1 MPQHSRKKL
10 TTGKKVTLGVGALA
24 ASGLAVGLLVTP
36 SATAGGTDAAE
47 ALEQSKAA
55 AADASEAKAAAPKTA
70 APKTRALATGAP
82 EATVLSG
89 VTVDGG
95 NSARV
100 GTTNTQTITVKWTV
114 SGGSKL
120 FGSHASIWRGTD
132 QDAGLE
138 QYMLSEQFQADT
150 DPCSPSGEGTFNC
163 TATFKID
170 PQSDLTN
177 EDAGAWKI
185 ELYAVTDAVTDA
197 RTENAKTW
205 YLKRWSRMSN
215 NAAPEPVA
223 KGKTITITGKLERAN
238 WDTHKYAGYTQQ
250 TVRLQERSLT
260 GSYATTSS
268 HSTGTGSLAG
278 VEKQT
283 RTATADRCFRYKFEG
298 TTTTPPVTATGD
310 CVDVR

>member
-1 MPQHSRKKL
+1 MSQHSRKKL
-10 TTGKKVTLGVGALA
+10 TSGKKVTLGVGALA

-36 SATAGGTDAAE
+36 SAMAGGTDAAE
-47 ALEQSKAA
+47 AQEQSRAA
-55 AADASEAKAAAPKTA
+55 AADASAAKDAAPRAKTLA
-70 APKTRALATGAP
+70 ASADAS
-82 EATVLSG
+82 TVVSG

-100 GTTNTQTITVKWTV
+100 GTTNTQTITVKWTL
-114 SGGSKL
+114 SGGTKL
-120 FGSHASIWRGTD
+120 YGSNASIWRGTD
-132 QDAGLE
+132 RDSGLE
-138 QYMLSEQFQADT
+138 QFMNSEQFADDV
-150 DPCSPSGEGTFNC
+150 DPCVRSGDTTFSC

-170 PQSDLTN
+170 PRSDLAN

-185 ELYAVTDAVTDA
+185 ALWAVTDAATDVDTDNA
-197 RTENAKTW
+197 RTW
-205 YLKRWSRMSN
+205 YLKRWSRLSN

-223 KGKTITITGKLERAN
+223 KGRTITITGKLERAN

-268 HSTGTGSLAG
+268 HKTGTGSLAG

-283 RTATADRCFRYKFEG
+283 RTATTDRCYRYKFEG
-298 TTTTPPVTATGD
+298 TSTTPPVTATGD

>member
-1 MPQHSRKKL
+1 MSQHSRNKL
-10 TTGKKVTLGVGALA
+10 TPGKKVTLGVSALA
-24 ASGLAVGLLVTP
+24 ASGVAVGLLVTP
-36 SATAGGTDAAE
+36 SATAGGTGEDE
-47 ALEQSKAA
+47 ALQQSKAF
-55 AADASEAKAAAPKTA
+55 AADASAAKAAAPRTLA
-70 APKTRALATGAP
+70 ARAADS
-82 EATVLSG
+82 TVVSG
-89 VTVDGG
+89 ITVDGG
-95 NSARV
+95 NSARI

-120 FGSHASIWRGTD
+120 YGSHASIWRGTD
-132 QDAGLE
+132 RDSDLKQFFN
-138 QYMLSEQFQADT
+138 SEQFDADI
-150 DPCSPSGEGTFNC
+150 DPCVQSGDTMFDC

-170 PQSDLTN
+170 PQDYLKN

-185 ELYAVTDAVTDA
+185 ALYAITDAATDVD
-197 RTENAKTW
+197 TDNAKTW
-205 YLKRWSRMSN
+205 YLKRWSRLSN

-268 HSTGTGSLAG
+268 HITGTGSLAG

-283 RTATADRCFRYKFEG
+283 RTATTDRCYRYKFEG
-298 TTTTPPVTATGD
+298 TSTTPPVTATGD